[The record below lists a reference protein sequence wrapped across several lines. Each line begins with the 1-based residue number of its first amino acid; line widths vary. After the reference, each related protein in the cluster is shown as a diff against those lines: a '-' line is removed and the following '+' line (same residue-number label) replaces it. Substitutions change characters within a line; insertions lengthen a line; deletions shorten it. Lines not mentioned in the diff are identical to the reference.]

1 LGSLSRDARKAVT
14 RDCVTVATGK
24 SKSYGKNRDSESQIQ
39 RLADPRCGRTFVSCR
54 HASRKLCAMAHTKIL
69 HAVHC
74 VTPIVRRDN
83 FLCRY
88 SSLRMHFNCATK
100 HFVFQM

>member
-1 LGSLSRDARKAVT
+1 VT

-39 RLADPRCGRTFVSCR
+39 RLVDPRCGQTLVSRR
-54 HASRKLCAMAHTKIL
+54 HASRKLRAMAHTRIF

-83 FLCRY
+83 YFLPRFVT
-88 SSLRMHFNCATK
+88 SHAFQLRNQAFCFSNVK
-100 HFVFQM
+100 IS